1 MVSEVSIGFL
11 HRGAEMSADR
21 KMSPVVAWLCS
32 KLLIYIPGKVLPA
45 KDYLVEKNKKRV
57 GARSL
62 FWSAVLKGAGIEW
75 HGDASNRRVVE
86 ELLFHLES
94 YYVEGVPG
102 VAFYPRYYDTH
113 KALCISFF
121 KVLQEQRLS
130 RMNLDS
136 VWVQGS
142 CRGIKKIA
150 ALHIIFPKF
159 GREGGAYRQYE
170 AYASARTVSS
180 DNTEA

>member
-1 MVSEVSIGFL
+1 MGT
-11 HRGAEMSADR
+11 DR
-21 KMSPVVAWLCS
+21 KMNPICAWLLS
-32 KLLIYIPGKVLPA
+32 KLLVYIPGKVLPA
-45 KDYLVEKNKKRV
+45 KSYLIEKNKLRV

-62 FWSAVLKGAGIEW
+62 FWSAVLKGAGLEW
-75 HGDASNRRVVE
+75 HGDAGNRRTIE
-86 ELLFHLES
+86 ELLFHLET
-94 YYVEGVPG
+94 YTLDGVQG
-102 VAFYPRYYDTH
+102 MAFYPAYYDSH
-113 KALCISFF
+113 KGLCVSFF

-142 CRGIKKIA
+142 MGSIKSFK